1 MLSHTITWG
10 VNLAVLT
17 NLTQYVWHQQMKKTW
32 KRGRH
37 WERFGPVYLVGLSVP
52 LVMADLTRHI
62 LDDEHILG
70 PGWAMF
76 RPGCSPDGITCLSV
90 VGWIFTIVCTYSGFI
105 CLFVGVL
112 WSADVHKK
120 FAAAVRKNSSARC

>member
-52 LVMADLTRHI
+52 LVMYVRA
-62 LDDEHILG
+62 G
-70 PGWAMF
+70 PGI
-76 RPGCSPDGITCLSV
+76 RT
-90 VGWIFTIVCTYSGFI
+90 
-105 CLFVGVL
+105 
-112 WSADVHKK
+112 
-120 FAAAVRKNSSARC
+120 ARLGEAPARR